1 MIRTVAVSERPL
13 DANALRE
20 SAKDSRAGA
29 VVVFEGCARDHHE
42 GRAVEN
48 LAYEAFVP
56 MAIAEL
62 DKLRTEALERFG
74 LIKCLI
80 HHRVGEV
87 PLTEAA
93 VVVVTASAHRRE
105 AFEAAMWIMDRIK
118 ERVPIWKKERFTAG
132 GEGWVEGQRLI
143 P

>member
-1 MIRTVAVSERPL
+1 MIPTVAVLEGPL
-13 DANALRE
+13 DAKALRE
-20 SAKDSRAGA
+20 GATDTRSGA

-42 GRAVEN
+42 GRAVDN

-56 MAIAEL
+56 MAVSEL
-62 DKLRTEALERFG
+62 EKLRTEALERFG
-74 LIKCLI
+74 LDQCLV
-80 HHRVGEV
+80 HHRIGEV

-105 AFEAAMWIMDRIK
+105 AYEASMWIMDQIK
-118 ERVPIWKKERFTAG
+118 ERVPIWKRERFTEG
-132 GEGWVEGQRLI
+132 GEGWVEGHRLV

>member
-1 MIRTVAVSERPL
+1 MIPKVSVREESL

-20 SAKDSRAGA
+20 AAKDPRAGA
-29 VVVFEGCARDHHE
+29 VVVFEGCARNHHE
-42 GRAVEN
+42 GHTVAN

-56 MAIAEL
+56 MALQEL
-62 DKLRTEALERFG
+62 ERLRSEAMERFG
-74 LIKCLI
+74 LQECLV
-80 HHRVGEV
+80 HHRTGEV

-105 AFEAAMWIMDRIK
+105 AFEAAMWVMDRIK
-118 ERVPIWKKERFTAG
+118 ERVPIWKKERFTEG
-132 GEGWVEGQRLI
+132 GEGWVEGHRLV